1 MIAMNQKKRRVT
13 KYVVAGIAGVLL
25 LAFLIRCSLDPLS
38 GFDLRYGLCESNF
51 NLAGESRLPRWFQ
64 APNGTER
71 SDIGV
76 QFVYF
81 LWKAKIAATN
91 NKTGEMFFSAVA
103 DMKHHPITEAES
115 KKLKQGSPCPWYYI
129 ISVDGVAEVAAHF
142 EHGNIVY
149 IVEPSEVTQDVYSN
163 AAMKKR
169 CETLKYFE

>member
-1 MIAMNQKKRRVT
+1 MIEMNQKKRRIT
-13 KYVVAGIAGVLL
+13 KYVAAGVAIMLL
-25 LAFLIRCSLDPLS
+25 LVFLIRCSLDPTS

-51 NLAGESRLPRWFQ
+51 NLARESRLPRWFQ
-64 APNGTER
+64 LPSGTER

-76 QFVYF
+76 YFVYF
-81 LWKAKIAATN
+81 LSKAKIAATN

-103 DMKHHPITEAES
+103 DMKYHPITAEEI
-115 KKLKQGSPCPWYYI
+115 KKMKQGSPCPWYSI

-142 EHGNIVY
+142 ELGDIVY

-169 CETLKYFE
+169 CETLKYFD